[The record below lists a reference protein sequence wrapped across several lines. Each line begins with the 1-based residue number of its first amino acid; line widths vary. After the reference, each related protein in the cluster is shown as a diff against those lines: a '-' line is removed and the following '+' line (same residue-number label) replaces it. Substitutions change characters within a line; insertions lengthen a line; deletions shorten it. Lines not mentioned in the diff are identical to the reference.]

1 MGLEQY
7 TVRIEKVP
15 FPTASS
21 EAINSWKRLSTILG
35 ISKNYIEV
43 IS

>member
-21 EAINSWKRLSTILG
+21 EAVLYKMTAP
-35 ISKNYIEV
+35 
-43 IS
+43 